1 MERHGNRMK
10 FFSVDGALYKFLS
23 RLWDMVKLNFMWLL
37 FSLPI
42 VTVGAATVAA
52 YSVTLK
58 MADEQE
64 GYVARQF
71 VKAFKENWR
80 QGIPMGL
87 LALFCS
93 YAVYLDFELQRVA
106 EGDSTMFLIFGIVA
120 AFVFGMSFIYA
131 FPLSARYENTLIGTL
146 KNSVNI
152 ATRYFA
158 RTLLLVA
165 ILAVEVIVF
174 IFNYMT
180 LFFGLL
186 IGPACIMLTISGFAL
201 HFFKEIEKEPGAV
214 REKDMGKDEE
224 K

>member
-1 MERHGNRMK
+1 MVMAMK
-10 FFSVDGALYKFLS
+10 FFSVDGALYKFLAK
-23 RLWDMVKLNFMWLL
+23 LWDMIKLNFMWLL

-58 MADEQE
+58 MVDEQE

-93 YAVYLDFELQRVA
+93 YAVYLDFELQRVT
-106 EGDSTMFLIFGIVA
+106 EGDSTMFLIFGIIA

-152 ATRYFA
+152 ATRYFL

-165 ILAVEVIVF
+165 VLAVEVIIF
-174 IFNYMT
+174 IFNYTT
-180 LFFGLL
+180 LLIGAL

-214 REKDMGKDEE
+214 QEKETDKDGE

>member
-1 MERHGNRMK
+1 
-10 FFSVDGALYKFLS
+10 
-23 RLWDMVKLNFMWLL
+23 MWLL

-52 YSVTLK
+52 YTVTLK
-58 MADEQE
+58 MVDEQE

-87 LALFCS
+87 LALVCS
-93 YAVYLDFELQRVA
+93 YAVYLDFELQRVT

-152 ATRYFA
+152 ATRYFL
-158 RTLLLVA
+158 RTLLLAAV
-165 ILAVEVIVF
+165 LAVEVIIF
-174 IFNYMT
+174 IFNYTTM
-180 LFFGLL
+180 LIGVL

-214 REKDMGKDEE
+214 QEKESDEGGKV
-224 K
+224 

>member
-1 MERHGNRMK
+1 MK

-201 HFFKEIEKEPGAV
+201 HFFKEIEKEQGAV

>member
-1 MERHGNRMK
+1 MVMAMK
-10 FFSVDGALYKFLS
+10 FFSVDGALYKFLT
-23 RLWDMVKLNFMWLL
+23 RLWDMIKLNLMWLL
-37 FSLPI
+37 FSLPV

-58 MADEQE
+58 MVDEHE

-93 YAVYLDFELQRVA
+93 YVVYLDFELQRVM
-106 EGDSTMFLIFGIVA
+106 EGDSTMFLIFGIIA

-152 ATRYFA
+152 ATRYFL
-158 RTLLLVA
+158 RTLLLAAV
-165 ILAVEVIVF
+165 LAAEVIIF
-174 IFNYMT
+174 IFNYTT
-180 LFFGLL
+180 LLIGVL

-214 REKDMGKDEE
+214 QDKTADGNAQK
-224 K
+224 

>member
-1 MERHGNRMK
+1 MVMAMK
-10 FFSVDGALYKFLS
+10 FFSVDGALYKFLVK
-23 RLWDMVKLNFMWLL
+23 LWDMIKLNFMWLL

-58 MADEQE
+58 MVDEQE

-93 YAVYLDFELQRVA
+93 YAVYLDFELQRVT
-106 EGDSTMFLIFGIVA
+106 EGDSTMFLIFGIIA

-152 ATRYFA
+152 ATRYFL

-165 ILAVEVIVF
+165 VLAVEVIIF
-174 IFNYMT
+174 IFNYTT
-180 LFFGLL
+180 LLIGAL

-214 REKDMGKDEE
+214 QEKETDKDGE